1 MTAANALTLHDDDQ
15 GEDSYKVRLL
25 MAFLQVPHRRVQ
37 MDVYPGGAHRSD
49 AFLAL
54 NPLGTRPVIV
64 GEGFILR
71 DAHAILQYLV
81 AAHDPAGLWSPRA
94 PPLAMAGV
102 AMWLGFAAELT
113 TAVSAARRHDT
124 FLEIGIDADAA
135 RLQAHCLLRVLDE
148 HLWFA
153 EQEGRAW
160 LCPQDH
166 PTIADIACFAP
177 AALCEEGDI
186 SRLTYPAIRRWLDR
200 FKRLP
205 GFTAMAGVFGA

>member
-1 MTAANALTLHDDDQ
+1 
-15 GEDSYKVRLL
+15 
-25 MAFLQVPHRRVQ
+25 
-37 MDVYPGGAHRSD
+37 MDIYPGEAHRSD

-54 NPLGTRPVIV
+54 NPLGTRPVLV
-64 GEGFILR
+64 GEGFVLR
-71 DAHAILQYLV
+71 DAHAILQYL
-81 AAHDPAGLWSPRA
+81 AAQHDPAALWSPRGPA
-94 PPLAMAGV
+94 LALATM

-124 FLEIGIDADAA
+124 FLEADIDADVA
-135 RLQAHCLLRVLDE
+135 RAQAHRLLRVLDE

-177 AALCEEGDI
+177 AALCEEGGM

-205 GFTAMAGVFGA
+205 RFTAMAGV

>member
-1 MTAANALTLHDDDQ
+1 MAGALTLHDDDL

-25 MAFLQVPHRRVQ
+25 LAFLQVPYLRAP
-37 MDVYPGGAHRSD
+37 MDVYPGQAHRSD

-54 NPLGTRPVIV
+54 NPLGTRPVLV
-64 GEGFILR
+64 GEGFVLR
-71 DAHAILQYLV
+71 DAHAILHYLA
-81 AAHDPAGLWSPRA
+81 AAHDPDGQWSPPA
-94 PPLAMAGV
+94 PALAVANV

-113 TAVSAARRHDT
+113 AAVSAARRHDT
-124 FLEIGIDADAA
+124 LLEANIDVGAA
-135 RLQAHCLLRVLDE
+135 RAQAHRLLRVLDE

-177 AALCEEGDI
+177 AVLCEEGGV

-200 FKRLP
+200 FKRWP
-205 GFTAMAGVFGA
+205 RFTAMAGV

>member
-1 MTAANALTLHDDDQ
+1 MTAADALTLHDDDH

-25 MAFLQVPHRRVQ
+25 LAFLQVPHRRAP

-54 NPLGTRPVIV
+54 NPLGGRPVIV
-64 GEGFILR
+64 EHDFVLR
-71 DAHAILQYLV
+71 DAHAILQYL
-81 AAHDPAGLWSPRA
+81 AAEHDPAGLWSPRA
-94 PPLAMAGV
+94 PAKTMASV

-113 TAVSAARRHDT
+113 SAVSAARRHDT
-124 FLEIGIDADAA
+124 LLEASLDAGAA
-135 RLQAHCLLRVLDE
+135 RAQAHRLLRVLDE

-153 EQEGRAW
+153 EQEAHAW
-160 LCPQDH
+160 VCSQDH
-166 PTIADIACFAP
+166 PTVADIACFAP
-177 AALCEEGDI
+177 AVLCEEGDI

-205 GFTAMAGVFGA
+205 RFIPMAGV

>member
-1 MTAANALTLHDDDQ
+1 MTPVDALTLHDDEH

-25 MAFLQVPHRRVQ
+25 LAFLQVPHRRPP
-37 MDVYPGGAHRSD
+37 MDVYPGEAHRSA

-54 NPLGTRPVIV
+54 NPLGACPVIV

-71 DAHAILQYLV
+71 DAHAILQYL
-81 AAHDPAGLWSPRA
+81 AAEHDPASLWSPRA
-94 PPLAMAGV
+94 PPLAMARV

-113 TAVSAARRHDT
+113 IAVSAARRHDML
-124 FLEIGIDADAA
+124 LERGIDVAVA
-135 RLQAHCLLRVLDE
+135 RIQAHRLLRVLDE

-153 EQEGRAW
+153 EQEERAW
-160 LCPQDH
+160 LCPQEH

-177 AALCEEGDI
+177 AVLCEEGDI

-205 GFTAMAGVFGA
+205 DFTAMAGLFGA

>member
-1 MTAANALTLHDDDQ
+1 MTAAQALVLHDDDQ

-25 MAFLQVPHRRVQ
+25 LAFLQVPHRRIP
-37 MDVYPGGAHRSD
+37 MDINPGEAHLSD

-54 NPLGTRPVIV
+54 NPLGARPVIV
-64 GEGFILR
+64 GEGFVLR
-71 DAHAILQYLV
+71 DAHAILQYL
-81 AAHDPAGLWSPRA
+81 AAEHDPAGLWSPRA
-94 PPLAMAGV
+94 PALAMASV

-124 FLEIGIDADAA
+124 FVDASLDAA
-135 RLQAHCLLRVLDE
+135 AARARARRLLRVLDE

-153 EQEGRAW
+153 EQEDYAW
-160 LCPQDH
+160 LCPQSH

-177 AALCEEGDI
+177 AVLCEEGDI

-205 GFTAMAGVFGA
+205 RFTAMAGVFGD